1 MSLLG
6 ARRHLMTTFTLPT
19 YSVEG
24 GSITTG
30 VLLRSIIAGGWEPR
44 LPASQTPMEG
54 VSFQSLLRVESTLSM
69 WTVMTGMVVD
79 HSFSSG
85 FGWSRVI
92 MLQKFAV
99 PPGCPFPTPL
109 VREQAF
115 LLCLCWPYFLLSA
128 SPVSLVSSLES
139 FSHVRLCDPMNRSM
153 PGLPVH

>member
-44 LPASQTPMEG
+44 LPASQTPTEG
-54 VSFQSLLRVESTLSM
+54 VSFQSLLRVESTLST

-85 FGWSRVI
+85 FGWSSDYA
-92 MLQKFAV
+92 LE
-99 PPGCPFPTPL
+99 
-109 VREQAF
+109 VRYPSRMSFSYSFGERAGF
-115 LLCLCWPYFLLSA
+115 SVLSLLALLSA
-128 SPVSLVSSLES
+128 VCFSSI
-139 FSHVRLCDPMNRSM
+139 FSQFT
-153 PGLPVH
+153 